1 MADPNLQIPPAP
13 ALQALGIAA
22 EALGA
27 RLPPLTVSA
36 QRVAE
41 TVSPGAHGRRRVGL
55 GESFWQFRPYQIGD
69 TIDRIDWRQSAKG
82 DRLYIRET
90 EWAAAQTVF
99 LWRDP
104 GAGMDYSSRRALPTK
119 RSRADLLLLA
129 LASLL
134 ARGGERIAVLG
145 GGGAPRPPPPDP
157 RKAGPGGGASTGRAA
172 LNAVRAGLAAA
183 RPLDAAG
190 GAAPRHATL
199 ILFGDFL
206 DPIDDIARSLDR
218 VAAAGAG
225 GQIVQILDPAE
236 LALPFGGRVR
246 FREMT
251 AGAAAGAEAGA
262 EGAGD
267 VLAPRVESLRP
278 GYLDALQ
285 RQIAGVSALAAA
297 RGWGRLL
304 HATDAPPDEPLKT
317 LYARLS
323 AQAAGAAP

>member
-1 MADPNLQIPPAP
+1 MADTNLQTAPAP
-13 ALQALGIAA
+13 TLQALGIAA

-41 TVSPGAHGRRRVGL
+41 TVSPGAHGRRRVGP

-104 GAGMDYSSRRALPTK
+104 SAGMDYSSRRALPTK

-134 ARGGERIAVLG
+134 ARGGERIAFL
-145 GGGAPRPPPPDP
+145 
-157 RKAGPGGGASTGRAA
+157 GGGASTGRAA
-172 LNAVRAGLAAA
+172 LNAVMAGLAGA
-183 RPLDAAG
+183 RPLDDAG

-206 DPIDDIARSLDR
+206 DPIDDIARALDR
-218 VAAAGAG
+218 VAASGAG

-246 FREMT
+246 FREM
-251 AGAAAGAEAGA
+251 AAGA
-262 EGAGD
+262 EGAAD
-267 VLAPRVESLRP
+267 VLAPRVEALRP
-278 GYLDALQ
+278 AYLDALR
-285 RQIAGVSALAAA
+285 RQIEGVSALAAA

-317 LYARLS
+317 LHARLS